1 MELILSLETHLC
13 LCSATSQ
20 IKTLCLLAV
29 PVRIIFLNNAVPQH
43 HWCFPFAVDGN
54 PEPNIT
60 WLYNGKKLNETRY
73 IYTQPIVD
81 SGDGSEKH
89 GCLFL
94 DKPTHV
100 NNGNYTLI
108 VENKLGR
115 DEATALGFFMHNPF
129 DNFEGVIPCEFLFCY
144 SKLLTD
150 Y

>member
-1 MELILSLETHLC
+1 M
-13 LCSATSQ
+13 
-20 IKTLCLLAV
+20 
-29 PVRIIFLNNAVPQH
+29 PQH

-60 WLYNGKKLNETRY
+60 WLYNGRKLHETVY

-81 SGDGSEKH
+81 SGDGSVKH

-94 DKPTHV
+94 DKPTHM

-115 DEATALGFFMHNPF
+115 DEATAVGMFMDNPF
-129 DNFEGVIPCEFLFCY
+129 DNPEGIIPGEFQVSPSKKKVII
-144 SKLLTD
+144 D
-150 Y
+150 N